1 MSEDGNN
8 TWECSVCTYHNSA
21 EAFKCLMCDV
31 RKGTSTRK
39 PRINPEM
46 VAKQVARQQ
55 EQIKQQAL
63 KSVVKGGKPEGGGKV
78 GRRSGSNT
86 SGLGEDTNSNS
97 SVATDASSISG
108 QSSPASTSDQ
118 QHNNRALN
126 GSTCSNSNAS
136 TDLPSTA
143 ATHHGTSFLNKIN
156 SLSSTASSSKSP
168 AASASSSRSHSVS
181 MNSSDAQW
189 EDEVDENKQTVRA
202 TVSKKARKKTPQVTP
217 VKPRLKN
224 VDRDNVK
231 VEEVT
236 VNNLTVLITE
246 FTVKR
251 KLSEMSENQL
261 ASPSESP
268 PKRAHKADHHQQSA
282 VKISSSSSDKDGNN
296 NSSNGTPGKGA
307 TKGAASGEGGK
318 KTSPNKGAKG
328 GKEKVVATVVE
339 ETAAPSKGH
348 HSSPPKKMTAVADN

>member
-108 QSSPASTSDQ
+108 RSSPASTSDQ

-143 ATHHGTSFLNKIN
+143 ATHHDKIN